1 MLSRVVSKAV
11 DVDDMVNDVVESR
24 KDSNRCWT
32 SMRRYKMSRD
42 KLGILGL
49 DLRIRKDGDDA
60 IENDED
66 DWRDENNDDDL
77 EFNGFDSSGAMI

>member
-1 MLSRVVSKAV
+1 
-11 DVDDMVNDVVESR
+11 
-24 KDSNRCWT
+24 
-32 SMRRYKMSRD
+32 MRRYKMSRD